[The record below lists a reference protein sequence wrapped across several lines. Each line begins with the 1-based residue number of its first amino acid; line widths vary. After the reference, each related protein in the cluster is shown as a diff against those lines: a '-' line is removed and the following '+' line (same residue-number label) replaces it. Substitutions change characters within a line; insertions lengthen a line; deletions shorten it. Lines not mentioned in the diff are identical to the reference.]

1 MKMSEIMPLT
11 VTENMKF
18 YIISPP
24 TLNFTK
30 MHQELTFTIQ
40 VWLNVYSTL
49 ALLLYGMWIYWQKV
63 LI

>member
-1 MKMSEIMPLT
+1 MMSEIMPLT
-11 VTENMKF
+11 ITENMKF

-49 ALLLYGMWIYWQKV
+49 TLLLYGMWT
-63 LI
+63 